1 MNYWLWFLILVPSII
16 LHEVA
21 HGYVAYL
28 FGDSTAKER
37 HRLTLN
43 PVAHID
49 PFGSILLPLLLLFT
63 AHFAIG
69 YAKPVPVN
77 VSRLRKPRQQALWV
91 SLAGPGVNI
100 VLSAIGYVLCR
111 YSLSDVVHSA
121 TGVSAYVTNHDL
133 FVFGETLGLVNL
145 LLAAFNLIP
154 IPPLDGSAIIERFLP
169 NRSLAK
175 YYRLRARALPIFFVL
190 LIVVL
195 WTTNI
200 ESTWIGHLE
209 SWWFNLL

>member
-1 MNYWLWFLILVPSII
+1 MNLWLWFIILVPSVV

-28 FGDSTAKER
+28 FGDPTAKER

-43 PVAHID
+43 PIAHID
-49 PFGSILLPLLLLFT
+49 PFGTILMPGILLLL
-63 AHFAIG
+63 HFPAFG

-77 VSRLRKPRQQALWV
+77 LSRLRRPRQQALWV
-91 SLAGPGVNI
+91 SLAGPAVNV
-100 VLSAIGYVLCR
+100 VLSAIGYVVCR
-111 YSLSDVVHSA
+111 FSITGVVHTA
-121 TGVSAYVTNHDL
+121 NGVAAYVTNHDL

-145 LLAAFNLIP
+145 VLAVFNLIP

-169 NRSLAK
+169 RRSLAK
-175 YYRLRARALPIFFVL
+175 YYQLRARALPIFFIALIL
-190 LIVVL
+190 LT

-200 ESTWIGHLE
+200 AGTWLGHIE
-209 SWWFNLL
+209 NWWFNLL

>member
-1 MNYWLWFLILVPSII
+1 MNLWLWFIILVPSVV

-43 PVAHID
+43 PIAHVD
-49 PFGSILLPLLLLFT
+49 PFGTILMPGLLLLL
-63 AHFAIG
+63 HFPAFG

-77 VSRLRKPRQQALWV
+77 ISRLRKPRQQALWV

-100 VLSAIGYVLCR
+100 VLSAIGYVICR
-111 YSLSDVVHSA
+111 FSIAGVVHTSQ
-121 TGVSAYVTNHDL
+121 GVVAYVNHHDL

-145 LLAAFNLIP
+145 ILAVFNLIP

-169 NRSLAK
+169 TRSLAK
-175 YYRLRARALPIFFVL
+175 YYQLRARALPIFFIALIL
-190 LIVVL
+190 LT
-195 WTTNI
+195 WTTNVA
-200 ESTWIGHLE
+200 STWLGHIE
-209 SWWFNLL
+209 TWWFDLL

>member
-1 MNYWLWFLILVPSII
+1 MNLWLWFIILIPSVV

-28 FGDSTAKER
+28 FGDPTAKER

-43 PVAHID
+43 PIAHID
-49 PFGSILLPLLLLFT
+49 PFGTILMPALLLLT
-63 AHFAIG
+63 AHFAVS

-91 SLAGPGVNI
+91 SMAGPAVN
-100 VLSAIGYVLCR
+100 VALSAIGFIVCR
-111 YSLSDVVHSA
+111 FSV
-121 TGVSAYVTNHDL
+121 TGITHTANGVDAYVNHHDF

-175 YYRLRARALPIFFVL
+175 YYRLRARALPVFFLVLIVL
-190 LIVVL
+190 L
-195 WTTNI
+195 W
-200 ESTWIGHLE
+200 STHVETSWIDSIE
-209 SWWFNLL
+209 SWWVNLL

>member
-1 MNYWLWFLILVPSII
+1 MNLWLWFIILIPSVV

-21 HGYVAYL
+21 HGWVAYR
-28 FGDSTAKER
+28 FGDPTAKER

-43 PVAHID
+43 PIAHID
-49 PFGSILLPLLLLFT
+49 PFGTILMPGLLLLL
-63 AHFAIG
+63 HFPAFG

-77 VSRLRKPRQQALWV
+77 ISRLRKPRQQALWV
-91 SLAGPGVNI
+91 SLAGPAVNVI
-100 VLSAIGYVLCR
+100 LSAIGYVICR
-111 YSLSDVVHSA
+111 FSITGIAHTSQGVV
-121 TGVSAYVTNHDL
+121 AYVNHHDL

-145 LLAAFNLIP
+145 VLAVFNLIP

-175 YYRLRARALPIFFVL
+175 YYQLRARALPIFFIALIL
-190 LIVVL
+190 LT

-200 ESTWIGHLE
+200 ASTWLGHIE

>member
-1 MNYWLWFLILVPSII
+1 MNLWLWFVILIPSVV

-43 PVAHID
+43 PIAHID
-49 PFGSILLPLLLLFT
+49 PFGTILMPGLLLLL
-63 AHFAIG
+63 HFPAFG

-77 VSRLRKPRQQALWV
+77 LSRLRKPRQQALWV
-91 SLAGPGVNI
+91 SLAGPAVNI
-100 VLSAIGYVLCR
+100 VLSAVGYVICR
-111 YSLSDVVHSA
+111 A
-121 TGVSAYVTNHDL
+121 TLHQVAFTAAGTYIPAIFT
-133 FVFGETLGLVNL
+133 FGETLGLVNL
-145 LLAAFNLIP
+145 ILAVFNLIP

-169 NRSLAK
+169 RRSLAK
-175 YYRLRARALPIFFVL
+175 YYQLRARALPFFFIALIL
-190 LIVVL
+190 LT

-200 ESTWIGHLE
+200 AGTWLAGIE
-209 SWWFNLL
+209 NWWLRLL

>member
-1 MNYWLWFLILVPSII
+1 MTLWLWLIVLIPSVV

-28 FGDSTAKER
+28 FGDSTAKEN

-43 PVAHID
+43 PISHID
-49 PFGSILLPLLLLFT
+49 PFGTVLLPVLLWVLHAPVF
-63 AHFAIG
+63 G

-77 VSRLRKPRQQALWV
+77 LSRLRKPRQEALWV

-100 VLSAIGYVLCR
+100 VLSAVGYVICR
-111 YSLSDVVHSA
+111 YAIS
-121 TGVSAYVTNHDL
+121 GVYITNSGL
-133 FVFGETLGLVNL
+133 FTFGETLGLVNL
-145 LLAAFNLIP
+145 ILAVFNLIP

-169 NRSLAK
+169 RRSLSN
-175 YYRLRARALPIFFVL
+175 YYKLRARALPLFFIALIL
-190 LIVVL
+190 LT

-200 ESTWIGHLE
+200 AGTWFGDIE
-209 SWWFNLL
+209 NWWIRLL

>member
-1 MNYWLWFLILVPSII
+1 MNLWLWFIILIPSVV

-28 FGDSTAKER
+28 FGDPTAKER

-43 PVAHID
+43 PIAHVD
-49 PFGSILLPLLLLFT
+49 PFGTILMPGLLLLL
-63 AHFAIG
+63 HFPAFG

-91 SLAGPGVNI
+91 SLAGPAVNV
-100 VLSAIGYVLCR
+100 VLSAIGYVICR
-111 YSLSDVVHSA
+111 FSITGVVHTA
-121 TGVSAYVTNHDL
+121 NGVAAYVSHHDL

-145 LLAAFNLIP
+145 VLAAFNLIP

-169 NRSLAK
+169 RRSLAK
-175 YYRLRARALPIFFVL
+175 YYQLRARALPLFFVALIL
-190 LIVVL
+190 LT

-200 ESTWIGHLE
+200 AGTWLGHIE
-209 SWWFNLL
+209 NWWFNLL

>member
-1 MNYWLWFLILVPSII
+1 MNLWLWFIILVPSVV

-28 FGDSTAKER
+28 FGDPTAKER

-43 PVAHID
+43 PIAHVD
-49 PFGSILLPLLLLFT
+49 PFGTILMPGLLLLL
-63 AHFAIG
+63 HFPAFG

-77 VSRLRKPRQQALWV
+77 ISRLRKPRQQALWV
-91 SLAGPGVNI
+91 SLAGPAVNV
-100 VLSAIGYVLCR
+100 VLSVIGYVICR
-111 YSLSDVVHSA
+111 FSITGVVHTA
-121 TGVSAYVTNHDL
+121 NGVAAYVSHHDL

-145 LLAAFNLIP
+145 VLAVFNLIP

-169 NRSLAK
+169 RRSLAK
-175 YYRLRARALPIFFVL
+175 YYQLRARALPLFFIALIL
-190 LIVVL
+190 LT

-200 ESTWIGHLE
+200 AGTWLGHIE
-209 SWWFNLL
+209 NWWFNLL

>member
-1 MNYWLWFLILVPSII
+1 MNLWLWFIILVPSVV

-28 FGDSTAKER
+28 FGDPTAKER

-43 PVAHID
+43 PIAHVD
-49 PFGSILLPLLLLFT
+49 PFGTIVMPGLLLLL
-63 AHFAIG
+63 HFPAFG

-77 VSRLRKPRQQALWV
+77 ISRLRKPRQQALWV
-91 SLAGPGVNI
+91 SLAGPAVNV
-100 VLSAIGYVLCR
+100 VLSAIGYVICR
-111 YSLSDVVHSA
+111 FSITGVVHTA
-121 TGVSAYVTNHDL
+121 DGVAAYVSHHDL

-145 LLAAFNLIP
+145 ILAAFNLIP

-169 NRSLAK
+169 RRSLAK
-175 YYRLRARALPIFFVL
+175 YYQLRARALPLFFIALIL
-190 LIVVL
+190 LT

-200 ESTWIGHLE
+200 AGTWLGHIE

>member
-1 MNYWLWFLILVPSII
+1 MNLWLWFIILIPSVV

-28 FGDSTAKER
+28 FGDPTAKER

-43 PVAHID
+43 PIAHID
-49 PFGSILLPLLLLFT
+49 PFGTILMPGILLLL
-63 AHFAIG
+63 HFPAFG

-77 VSRLRKPRQQALWV
+77 ISRLRKPRQQALWV
-91 SLAGPGVNI
+91 SLAGPAVNV
-100 VLSAIGYVLCR
+100 VLSAIGYVVCR
-111 YSLSDVVHSA
+111 FSITGVVHTSN
-121 TGVSAYVTNHDL
+121 GVAAYVNHHDL

-145 LLAAFNLIP
+145 VLAVFNLIP

-169 NRSLAK
+169 SRSLAK
-175 YYRLRARALPIFFVL
+175 YYQLRARALPIFFIALIL
-190 LIVVL
+190 LT

-200 ESTWIGHLE
+200 AGTWLGNIE
-209 SWWFNLL
+209 NWWFNLL

>member
-1 MNYWLWFLILVPSII
+1 MNLWLWFIILVPSVV

-28 FGDSTAKER
+28 FGDSTAKDR

-43 PVAHID
+43 PISHVD
-49 PFGSILLPLLLLFT
+49 PFGTILMPGLLLLL
-63 AHFAIG
+63 HFPAFG

-77 VSRLRKPRQQALWV
+77 LSRLRKPRQQALWV
-91 SLAGPGVNI
+91 SLAGPAVNV
-100 VLSAIGYVLCR
+100 VLSAIGYVVCR
-111 YSLSDVVHSA
+111 LSITGVVHTSG
-121 TGVSAYVTNHDL
+121 GVAAYVSHHDL

-145 LLAAFNLIP
+145 VLAVFNLIP

-175 YYRLRARALPIFFVL
+175 YYQLRARALPIFFIALIL
-190 LIVVL
+190 LT

-200 ESTWIGHLE
+200 AGTWLAHIE
-209 SWWFNLL
+209 NWWFNLL

>member
-1 MNYWLWFLILVPSII
+1 MNLWLWFIILIPSVV

-43 PVAHID
+43 PIAHID
-49 PFGSILLPLLLLFT
+49 PFGTILMPGILLLL
-63 AHFAIG
+63 HFPAFG

-77 VSRLRKPRQQALWV
+77 LSRLRKPRQQALWV
-91 SLAGPGVNI
+91 SLAGPAVNV
-100 VLSAIGYVLCR
+100 VLSAIGYVICR
-111 YSLSDVVHSA
+111 FSLTGVVHTA
-121 TGVSAYVTNHDL
+121 NGVAAYVSHHDL

-145 LLAAFNLIP
+145 VLAVFNLIP

-169 NRSLAK
+169 SRSLPR
-175 YYRLRARALPIFFVL
+175 YYQLRARALPLFFVALIL
-190 LIVVL
+190 LT

-200 ESTWIGHLE
+200 AGTWLGDIE
-209 SWWFNLL
+209 NWWFNLL